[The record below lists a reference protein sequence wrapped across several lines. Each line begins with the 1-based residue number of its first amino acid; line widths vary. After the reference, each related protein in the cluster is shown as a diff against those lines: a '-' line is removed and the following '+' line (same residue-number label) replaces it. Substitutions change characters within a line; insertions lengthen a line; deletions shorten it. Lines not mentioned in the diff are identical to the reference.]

1 MLFHT
6 LATFSACFWTDLCAG
21 GCNGRLNLTTALREN
36 RLRSLLFDLSYRDF
50 IFVGLKKQS
59 VILTVFTGIV
69 KSVEALLRFRR
80 QTHVVKSAPQQCCFQ
95 TENGKY
101 LQQLLRSYN
110 PRTQAYTEATRYSYL
125 C

>member
-6 LATFSACFWTDLCAG
+6 LATFSACFWTDLCAE
-21 GCNGRLNLTTALREN
+21 GCDGRLNLTTALREN

-50 IFVGLKKQS
+50 IFVEFKKQS

-80 QTHVVKSAPQQCCFQ
+80 QTHVVNSAPQQCCFQ

-101 LQQLLRSYN
+101 LQQRLRSYN
-110 PRTQAYTEATRYSYL
+110 PRDPSLY
-125 C
+125 